1 MNLNYK
7 EIPGYP
13 KIFLDYVYDFEK
25 VNRFY
30 KKNFRNKDEYL
41 LHFKKVAESFSLR
54 LFNLSEII
62 SEQYSDFSPSD
73 KTQNNIEKLKSNKT
87 LTVVTGQQL
96 GVLGGPLYT
105 IYKTLTV
112 IKLCEYLSERY
123 NDFNF
128 VPVFWLE
135 GDDHDFN
142 EVSSIG
148 MLNLEN
154 EFRVINY
161 SEKISNDDDRKSVG
175 KINLNEDINLFF
187 EEIEKTLRPTE
198 FTENILNRLKGF
210 YKPGNSFKDA
220 FTQVLFSLFDKYG
233 LLVFDP
239 QDTKIKEILRP
250 VFKKEISD
258 FRTHTEQVIKASA
271 TLEELYHAQIKVKP
285 VNLFY
290 SNDNGRFLIELT
302 DEGFR
307 LKGTRIKFSSD
318 ELLNLIETQPQ
329 NFSPNVL
336 LRPICQDYILPTAFY
351 VGGPSE
357 IAYFA
362 QLLPLYNLFNIE
374 EPIIFPRSSVTLI
387 EKGIQK
393 SLDKFKLNLED
404 VFVEKEQLEERII
417 ASISDDNTDELFK
430 KVKDEFEI
438 TFDKLRENLFQL
450 DKTLGDASSKS
461 QQKIFRYLDELKNKA
476 ENAVKRKHESS
487 IRQINK
493 ISSSL
498 YPNSNLQERAL
509 NFIYFENKYGSDI
522 LDKIYNELEIDK
534 FEHQAIE
541 L

>member
-1 MNLNYK
+1 MHLNYK

-25 VNRFY
+25 VNQFY
-30 KKNFRNKDEYL
+30 EKNFRNKDEYL
-41 LHFKKVAESFSLR
+41 LHFKKVAESFSSR
-54 LFNLSEII
+54 HFNLSEII
-62 SEQYSDFSPSD
+62 SEQYSNFNPSD
-73 KTQNNIEKLKSNKT
+73 KTQNNIEKLKSDKT
-87 LTVVTGQQL
+87 LAVVTGQQL
-96 GVLGGPLYT
+96 GILGGPLYT
-105 IYKTLTV
+105 IYKTLTA

-123 NDFNF
+123 SDFNF

-142 EVSSIG
+142 EVSFIG

-154 EFRVINY
+154 EYQVINY
-161 SEKISNDDDRKSVG
+161 SEKISNDDDRISVG
-175 KINLNEDINLFF
+175 KTNFTEDINLFF
-187 EEIEKTLRPTE
+187 EEIKKTLRPTE

-210 YKPGNSFKDA
+210 YRPGDSFKNA
-220 FTQVLFSLFDKYG
+220 FKQVLYSLFDKYG

-239 QDTKIKEILRP
+239 QDMKIKEILIP
-250 VFKKEISD
+250 IFKKEISD
-258 FRTHTEQVIKASA
+258 FRTHTEQVIKVSA
-271 TLEELYHAQIKVKP
+271 TLEELYQAQIKVKP

-290 SNDNGRFLIELT
+290 SDNNGRFLIEPT

-307 LKGTRIKFSSD
+307 LKGKHVKFTLD
-318 ELLNLIETQPQ
+318 ELLNLIDTQPQ

-362 QLLPLYNLFNIE
+362 QLLPMYNIFNIE
-374 EPIIFPRSSVTLI
+374 EPIIFPRSSATLI

-393 SLDKFKLNLED
+393 SIDKFKLNLED
-404 VFVEKEQLEERII
+404 VFVEKKQLEKKII

-438 TFDKLRENLFQL
+438 TFDKLKENLFQL

-461 QQKIFRYLDELKNKA
+461 QQKIFWYLEELKSKA

-498 YPNSNLQERAL
+498 YPDSNLQERAL
-509 NFIYFENKYGSDI
+509 NFIYFENKYGSEI
-522 LDKIYNELEIDK
+522 LNKIYDELEIDK
-534 FEHQAIE
+534 FEHQTIE